1 MFASES
7 LQSVAFK
14 TYPESGVHP
23 VKVIAA
29 FPSKSPSMSMYQMV
43 FGLIVASASLQS
55 KLFVTNPCGALQ
67 ENIALVASP
76 NPSKS
81 ASEKKF

>member
-1 MFASES
+1 MFTSES

-43 FGLIVASASLQS
+43 FGLIVESESLQS
-55 KLFVTNPCGALQ
+55 RLFVTNPAGMVQTKVSLAR
-67 ENIALVASP
+67 SP
-76 NPSKS
+76 YPS
-81 ASEKKF
+81 